1 MMPSCTLL
9 EVRISSEKIICEVL
23 CCLQNRNLM
32 APPIRFIQIVQNL
45 PGTPVERGGG
55 FSDQESR
62 VRSASGIPRPVDSPT

>member
-1 MMPSCTLL
+1 MMPSYTLH
-9 EVRISSEKIICEVL
+9 EVRISSEKFICEVL

-62 VRSASGIPRPVDSPT
+62 VRSASGIPRPVDSRT